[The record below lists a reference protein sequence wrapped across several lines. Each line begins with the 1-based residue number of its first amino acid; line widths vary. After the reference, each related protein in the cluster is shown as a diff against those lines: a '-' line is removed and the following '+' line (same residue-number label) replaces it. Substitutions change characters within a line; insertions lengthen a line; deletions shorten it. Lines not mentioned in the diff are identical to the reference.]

1 MHIDGNRCFCGFIL
15 LQVVPASLWWSTRI
29 NSNMKNRFFATTLAL
44 LCCITSFAQKDTCN
58 IGIYINSIYDF
69 KLDDKSFMA
78 DFWVWMNY
86 KNDSLAFEHTLE
98 VTNNKSAEFSHY
110 TMEKKAGWNWA
121 TQKCRA
127 QLIHQ
132 WDVSKFPF
140 DKQNLRIEIED
151 SQLDTSRL
159 IYMADETNS
168 KIDNSFSSGEWIIEK
183 FSLKQGVRTY
193 QTTYGNPSLSGKS
206 SYPRVVAEI
215 TIRRKNS
222 WVKLVKLLTGVY
234 VAFLISCIVFFV
246 SNESQDSRFCLC
258 VGGIFAAIGN
268 KYIVES
274 VVPSSTSNTLMD
286 NVHTLTFIFILL
298 ITVVMIIS
306 LRLFQSEDAQK
317 KELSLKIDIWAFYS
331 LTFLYTLINAILVYV
346 AAR

>member
-1 MHIDGNRCFCGFIL
+1 
-15 LQVVPASLWWSTRI
+15 
-29 NSNMKNRFFATTLAL
+29 MKNRTLLFAL
-44 LCCITSFAQKDTCN
+44 LLFCSDIAIAQKDTCK

-69 KLDDKSFMA
+69 KLDDKSYMA
-78 DFWVWMNY
+78 DFWMWMNY
-86 KNDSLAFEHTLE
+86 KNDNLKFENNAE
-98 VTNNKSAEFSHY
+98 ITNGKSADFSHY
-110 TMEKKAGWNWA
+110 SLEKKGGWNWA

-140 DKQNLRIEIED
+140 DKQTLRIEIED
-151 SQLDTSRL
+151 SQSDTSKL
-159 IYMADETNS
+159 VYEADVANS
-168 KIDNSFSSGEWIIEK
+168 KIDNSFNSNEWYIEN
-183 FSLKQGVRTY
+183 FSLKEAVRTY
-193 QTTYGNPSLSGKS
+193 ETTYGNPALSGKS

-215 TIRRKNS
+215 TIRRNNS
-222 WVKLVKLLTGVY
+222 WIKLIKLLTGVY

-246 SNESQDSRFCLC
+246 PNESQDSRFCLV

-306 LRLFQSEDAQK
+306 LRLYQSGDDQK
-317 KELSLKIDIWAFYS
+317 KQLSLKIDKWAFY
-331 LTFLYTLINAILVYV
+331 TFAFLYTLINIGLLYFAEK
-346 AAR
+346 